1 MSYKKYYNLITTSI
15 LTNKNF
21 SSNKKNIF
29 LGEWC
34 KLNNN
39 HKDIK
44 TIPYHW
50 NNRKKFYKD
59 YLYINS
65 IYEEFLDI
73 LQNKLNSIHNVN
85 FSKNYWRI
93 VLGPWLFQFIAI
105 IFDRW
110 HMIKL
115 SQSRYNIKSA
125 YIANINNKNSRFTDH
140 YEFLYSNF
148 SDAWNNIIYE
158 QLITNWTKIK
168 IKKFKTVEKVL
179 SLKKTPHYKQ
189 ILFNYIINSYNKLFY
204 KKNNLFFIT
213 PYFSSI
219 ISFFLQLRLKVIP
232 LIWTEVRLKNLVN
245 LYKRNFILK
254 NKSKKK
260 FYKILSV
267 MIPQHLP
274 IIYLEGYKEAH
285 NYINKLP
292 WPKKPKFIFSSN
304 SFITNDLFKL
314 WLAHQKEN
322 NKTLFISGQHGGS
335 FFTSKFFWIEN
346 HQLKISDKTITW
358 GYKDK
363 INKSI
368 IPLFNFK
375 VAGKELKYC
384 KQGNLL
390 LINNAVQRNPLPIA
404 SSFLG
409 PQYLD
414 YLNDQYKL
422 IKKLNVNV
430 IKNLQVRPYPFD
442 YGWNQTLRFK
452 NLNLGLKF
460 DKQQDIIKSL
470 KLSRLC
476 VVNFNTTVFL
486 ETFNLNFP
494 TIVLLNEKFD
504 ELRVSAKPYFDIL
517 ESAGILFYDPTLAA
531 NKINKIWENVE
542 MWWNSQKVRE
552 ALNIFCNKF
561 SQKSKNP
568 VKDLYK
574 VFKNFQ

>member
-1 MSYKKYYNLITTSI
+1 
-15 LTNKNF
+15 
-21 SSNKKNIF
+21 
-29 LGEWC
+29 
-34 KLNNN
+34 
-39 HKDIK
+39 
-44 TIPYHW
+44 
-50 NNRKKFYKD
+50 
-59 YLYINS
+59 
-65 IYEEFLDI
+65 
-73 LQNKLNSIHNVN
+73 
-85 FSKNYWRI
+85 
-93 VLGPWLFQFIAI
+93 
-105 IFDRW
+105 
-110 HMIKL
+110 MIKL

-125 YIANINNKNSRFTDH
+125 YIADINNKNSRFTDH

-179 SLKKTPHYKQ
+179 SLKKTPYYKQ
-189 ILFNYIINSYNKLFY
+189 ILFNYIINFYNKLFY

-245 LYKRNFILK
+245 LYKRDFILK
-254 NKSKKK
+254 NRSKNK

-267 MIPQHLP
+267 MIPKHLP
-274 IIYLEGYKEAH
+274 IIYLEGYKDAH

-322 NKTLFISGQHGGS
+322 NKTVFISGQHGGS

-346 HQLKISDKTITW
+346 HQLKISDKMITW

-368 IPLFNFK
+368 IPLFNLK
-375 VAGKELKYC
+375 VAGKKLKYS

-422 IKKLNVNV
+422 IKKLNINV
-430 IKNLQVRPYPFD
+430 IKNLLVRPYPFD

-452 NLNLGLKF
+452 NLNLGIQF

-476 VVNFNTTVFL
+476 LVNFNTTVFL

-494 TIVLLNEKFD
+494 TIVLLNKKFD

-517 ESAGILFYDPTLAA
+517 ERAGVLFYDPTLAA

-542 MWWNSQKVRE
+542 MWWNNQKVRE

-561 SQKSKNP
+561 ARKSKNP

-574 VFKNFQ
+574 VFKNFK

>member
-15 LTNKNF
+15 LSNKNF
-21 SSNKKNIF
+21 NLNKNNIF

-59 YLYINS
+59 YLNINS

-73 LQNKLNSIHNVN
+73 LQIKLNSIHNVN

-110 HMIKL
+110 QMIKL

-125 YIANINNKNSRFTDH
+125 YIADINNKNSIFNDH

-189 ILFNYIINSYNKLFY
+189 ILFNYIINLYNKLFC

-232 LIWTEVRLKNLVN
+232 LILTEVHLKNLAN
-245 LYKRNFILK
+245 LYKRDFILK
-254 NKSKKK
+254 NNSKNK

-267 MIPQHLP
+267 MIPKHLP
-274 IIYLEGYKEAH
+274 IIYLEGYKDAQ

-322 NKTLFISGQHGGS
+322 NKTLFISGQHGGG

-346 HQLKISDKTITW
+346 HQLKISDRMITW
-358 GYKDK
+358 GHKDK

-375 VAGKELKYC
+375 VAGKELKNC

-422 IKKLNVNV
+422 IKKLNINV
-430 IKNLQVRPYPFD
+430 IKNLLVRPYPFD

-517 ESAGILFYDPTLAA
+517 ERAGILFYDPKLAA

-542 MWWNSQKVRE
+542 MWWNTQKVRQ

>member
-15 LTNKNF
+15 LSNKNF
-21 SSNKKNIF
+21 SLNKNNIF

-59 YLYINS
+59 YLNINS

-73 LQNKLNSIHNVN
+73 LQIKLNSIHNVN

-110 HMIKL
+110 QMIRL
-115 SQSRYNIKSA
+115 SQSKYNIKSA
-125 YIANINNKNSRFTDH
+125 YIANINNKNSIFIDH
-140 YEFLYSNF
+140 YEFAYSNS

-158 QLITNWTKIK
+158 QLITNWTKINV
-168 IKKFKTVEKVL
+168 KKFRTKEKISALKNKFSYKHVFIKYIYNVL
-179 SLKKTPHYKQ
+179 
-189 ILFNYIINSYNKLFY
+189 NKLFC
-204 KKNNLFFIT
+204 KKNYLFFIT
-213 PYFSSI
+213 PYFSSK

-232 LIWTEVRLKNLVN
+232 LLWTEVQLKNLVN
-245 LYKRNFILK
+245 LYKRDFILK
-254 NKSKKK
+254 VNSKNK
-260 FYKILSV
+260 FHMILAE
-267 MIPQHLP
+267 MIPKHLP
-274 IIYLEGYKEAH
+274 IIYLEGYKNAQDF
-285 NYINKLP
+285 ISKLP
-292 WPKKPKFIFSSN
+292 WPENPKFIFSSN
-304 SFITNDLFKL
+304 SFIMNDIFKL
-314 WLAHQKEN
+314 WLAHKKEN
-322 NKTLFISGQHGGS
+322 NKSLFISGQHGGS

-346 HQLKISDKTITW
+346 HQLKISDRMITW

-363 INKSI
+363 INTSI
-368 IPLFNFK
+368 VPLFNFK
-375 VAGKELKYC
+375 VASKEVKHC
-384 KQGNLL
+384 KRGNLL
-390 LINNAVQRNPLPIA
+390 LINNAVQRYPMPIV

-409 PQYLD
+409 PQYLK
-414 YLNDQYKL
+414 YLNDQCKFIEQLNTSVVQNLL
-422 IKKLNVNV
+422 IRLFP
-430 IKNLQVRPYPFD
+430 LD
-442 YGWNQTLRFK
+442 YGWNEVLRFK
-452 NLNLGLKF
+452 NLNSSLRF
-460 DKQQDIIKSL
+460 DKQKDIIKSL

-476 VVNFNTTVFL
+476 VVNFNSTTFL

-494 TIVLLNEKFD
+494 TILLLNKKFD

-517 ESAGILFYDPTLAA
+517 EKAGILFYDPTLAA
-531 NKINKIWENVE
+531 NKINEIWDNVE
-542 MWWNSQKVRE
+542 VWWNDQKVK
-552 ALNIFCNKF
+552 AAVNIFCNKF
-561 SQKSKNP
+561 SKKSKNP